1 MKTHSFALVF
11 VLLIASLAN
20 PNDLPI
26 DSPKSDPVVVQET
39 DRPVEMR
46 VPKRTAFQKE
56 LVKAVRAQR
65 KAKNLSA
72 AQAIRLRVAITS
84 PAFAKRAEDLAVIQM
99 AFSDDVPRTETG
111 AIDRARINWEGLAKF
126 LQALLPLLLQLL
138 EGV

>member
-26 DSPKSDPVVVQET
+26 DSPKSDPVVQET

-111 AIDRARINWEGLAKF
+111 AIDRAGINWEGLAKF